1 MKKEI
6 YECDICESEADNVNL
21 DIQVIFETECNEGR
35 STAPYFR
42 DEVLDLCNICKEKN
56 LRGNYI
62 FASGAMGY
70 NKYYF
75 KTNV

>member
-6 YECDICESEADNVNL
+6 YECDICSTTATNVNL
-21 DIQVIFETECNEGR
+21 DIQVIFETEQQEGR
-35 STAPYFR
+35 STKSYFR
-42 DEVLDLCNICKEKN
+42 DEILDLCNECKEKN

-75 KTNV
+75 KTDI